1 MIEFI
6 YNSPSQGHT
15 EYMLQA
21 KEYKKKITRYKSND
35 ITISSGNWTELST
48 IQGLIAR
55 LISKSD
61 EREARGRFEITSRLR
76 VDLKL
81 LPELDDTRSNY

>member
-6 YNSPSQGHT
+6 YKSASQGHA